1 MQEARRPA
9 VPRKAGRSPE
19 GRMLDVCRVMERLH
33 PDTDDPTIQ
42 LAVLKEFVAFC
53 VRTLSEEDMGPLRKA
68 IRLYL
73 DDLKARHQ

>member
-1 MQEARRPA
+1 
-9 VPRKAGRSPE
+9 
-19 GRMLDVCRVMERLH
+19 MLDVCRAMERLR

-42 LAVLKEFVAFC
+42 LAVLKGSVAFC
-53 VRTLSEEDMGPLRKA
+53 VRTLSEPDMPPLRKA

>member
-1 MQEARRPA
+1 
-9 VPRKAGRSPE
+9 
-19 GRMLDVCRVMERLH
+19 MLKVCRVIEHLD
-33 PDTDDPTIQ
+33 PDTEDPGVQ

-53 VRTLSEEDMGPLRKA
+53 VRTLSEPDMGPLRKA

>member
-1 MQEARRPA
+1 
-9 VPRKAGRSPE
+9 
-19 GRMLDVCRVMERLH
+19 MLKVCRVIEHLD

-42 LAVLKEFVAFC
+42 LAVLKGFVNFC
-53 VRTLSEEDMGPLRKA
+53 VRTLSEPDMPPLRKA